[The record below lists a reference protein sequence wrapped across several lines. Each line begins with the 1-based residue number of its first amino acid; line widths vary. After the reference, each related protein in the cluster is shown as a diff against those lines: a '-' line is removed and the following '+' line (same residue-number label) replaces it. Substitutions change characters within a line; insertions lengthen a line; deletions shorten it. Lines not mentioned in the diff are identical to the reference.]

1 LHASKCKLP
10 LTSNSLRIL
19 PEKTSLLMVYGDEVL
34 LAQHLNELTIERKI
48 RARIDRLAIV
58 GQHCY

>member
-1 LHASKCKLP
+1 
-10 LTSNSLRIL
+10 
-19 PEKTSLLMVYGDEVL
+19 MVYGDEVL